1 MTEAECRLAE
11 FWHETQA
18 PARDLVFELGVE
30 QRLARRRLL
39 IDVAGLA
46 AVAVAVAGLLAAFG
60 PDLLAGAGLP
70 VTAFDAVGPILA
82 AVAAIG
88 AAMVW
93 LGRTP
98 DEA

>member
-1 MTEAECRLAE
+1 MTDAETRLAE
-11 FWHETQA
+11 FWAQTEA

-30 QRLARRRLL
+30 QAIARRRIL
-39 IDVAGLA
+39 IDLAGLA
-46 AVAVAVAGLLAAFG
+46 AGGVAAGAFLLAVG
-60 PDLLAGAGLP
+60 PRVLVGVGVP
-70 VTAFDAVGPILA
+70 VATFDAVGPILA

-93 LGRTP
+93 FARAP